1 MRFYVYG
8 QELRMERTVV
18 ASGTIDYLTAQFT
31 FQTADWD
38 GAAKTA
44 VFEGIGKTYSVL
56 LTEDAILTTD
66 HLNLAAGEWRVHLV
80 GAKAISSTTQRL
92 TTTQVRFMVD
102 ESGAVSG
109 EALPEV
115 PVSYGEQVLAAAK
128 KAQDVAQSVRDDADA
143 GKFKGDKGEKG
154 ETGATGPKGDTG
166 AQGPKG
172 ETGPKGDAGVQGPK
186 GDTGAKGDTGPT
198 GPQGDTGAQGP
209 KGETGAKGEKGDTGA
224 RGAQGEKGDAFTYAD
239 FTAAQLAALKGEKGD
254 KGDKGDRG
262 ETGAG
267 LTLSGSVAAYTD
279 LPNNLTAAD
288 AGKAYFVEA
297 DGKLY
302 IWSGT
307 AWPANGKGTQFKGEK
322 GDTGA
327 QGPAGPK
334 GEQGEKG
341 DKGAQG
347 EKGNAFTYADF
358 TAAQLAAL
366 KGEKGDKGDKGEKGD
381 KGAAFVYSDFTAEQL
396 AGLKGPKGD
405 TGAQGPKGD
414 TGPAGDKGDTG
425 AQGPQG
431 EQGPKGD
438 TGADGFSPTVS
449 ILPVAVAP
457 GKPAK
462 QSICITDA
470 QGDHFCT
477 VSDGADGAAGAKGD
491 TGAPG
496 SSVDAEVSDL
506 TATEAHP
513 NGGVQLNVTKTTYTA
528 SGQTSTSTFVTQI
541 WNGKDGAKG
550 ADGKSAYQSAQD
562 GGYSGTEAAF
572 NAALAQVG
580 NKADKPTALAVNL
593 PASGWNATAKT
604 QTVNA
609 AGVTASALCIVVAA
623 AESFVAYGE
632 AQVRCSAQGAGTLT
646 FTCEDVPTA
655 DLTANVLMVG

>member
-1 MRFYVYG
+1 MDNIHI
-8 QELRMERTVV
+8 TVD
-18 ASGTIDYLTAQFT
+18 GTDAHVTALTPLTAGMVGATARFT
-31 FQTADWD
+31 FTGTAWEGLTKIAVFRCGGVSRDSADWD
-38 GAAKTA
+38 GQVCTIPH
-44 VFEGIGKTYSVL
+44 EC
-56 LTEDAILTTD
+56 
-66 HLNLAAGEWRVHLV
+66 LATAGEPLLLGVY
-80 GAKAISSTTQRL
+80 GANSDGTVVIPTVYADCGVIRPGA
-92 TTTQVRFMVD
+92 D
-102 ESGAVSG
+102 PSGDPAADPTAPFFA
-109 EALPEV
+109 ALLQ
-115 PVSYGEQVLAAAK
+115 QVLAEAK
-128 KAQDVAQSVRDDADA
+128 
-143 GKFKGDKGEKG
+143 E
-154 ETGATGPKGDTG
+154 
-166 AQGPKG
+166 
-172 ETGPKGDAGVQGPK
+172 
-186 GDTGAKGDTGPT
+186 
-198 GPQGDTGAQGP
+198 
-209 KGETGAKGEKGDTGA
+209 
-224 RGAQGEKGDAFTYAD
+224 
-239 FTAAQLAALKGEKGD
+239 
-254 KGDKGDRG
+254 
-262 ETGAG
+262 
-267 LTLSGSVAAYTD
+267 SGRFD
-279 LPNNLTAAD
+279 
-288 AGKAYFVEA
+288 
-297 DGKLY
+297 
-302 IWSGT
+302 
-307 AWPANGKGTQFKGEK
+307 
-322 GDTGA
+322 
-327 QGPAGPK
+327 GPK

-341 DKGAQG
+341 DKGDRGQQG
-347 EKGNAFTYADF
+347 DSFTYADF
-358 TAAQLAAL
+358 TAEQLSAL
-366 KGEKGDKGDKGEKGD
+366 KG
-381 KGAAFVYSDFTAEQL
+381 
-396 AGLKGPKGD
+396 P
-405 TGAQGPKGD
+405 
-414 TGPAGDKGDTG
+414 KGDTG

-431 EQGPKGD
+431 EQGAKGD

-470 QGDHFCT
+470 KGDHFCT

-580 NKADKPTALAVNL
+580 NKADKPVALSVSL